1 VKISTAYIANLVS
14 SHLFFCFS
22 GEKKM
27 RFLKPSQPLLEHL
40 RTKTTHTFM
49 VECHRLN

>member
-22 GEKKM
+22 GEKNIWDSLNPASPCWSTWEP
-27 RFLKPSQPLLEHL
+27 RLLTHL
-40 RTKTTHTFM
+40 W
-49 VECHRLN
+49 